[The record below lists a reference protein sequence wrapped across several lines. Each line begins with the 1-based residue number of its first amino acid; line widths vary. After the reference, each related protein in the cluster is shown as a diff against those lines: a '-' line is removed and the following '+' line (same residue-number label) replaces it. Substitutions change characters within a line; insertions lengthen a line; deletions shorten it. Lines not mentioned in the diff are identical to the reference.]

1 MQSVKKMIENDIL
14 LQEKLIERYDRA
26 LQELP
31 DGYLT
36 IRKRAE
42 GADYFV
48 NTVTLSRHG
57 KKRKQTYLKRSE
69 GQKIWQLQIKRLMQ
83 EAVKRMV
90 RNVQRE
96 KKWLAQYES
105 YDFVSIQS
113 ALRPAYRD
121 LAPEQLRRGQ
131 YFYSADIL
139 EQAGST
145 QEVLAGIQ
153 SGRFRVEGRTQ
164 RTLSG
169 ILVRSKSEVIV
180 ADTLTYLEIPFL
192 YEAEV
197 RLFDADGKEIVLHPD
212 FTILCPDGTVLYWEH
227 LGLLQDEAYAE
238 NFAKKLYLFHRNGF
252 TIGQELIVTADDR
265 SGQINS
271 LQIRELA
278 ERLVLPHFA

>member
-31 DGYLT
+31 EGYLT
-36 IRKRAE
+36 IRKRAD

-83 EAVKRMV
+83 EAIKRMA

-96 KKWLAQYES
+96 KKWLAQYEN

-139 EQAGST
+139 ELAGST
-145 QEVLAGIQ
+145 PEVLAGIQ
-153 SGRFRVEGRTQ
+153 SGRFHVEGRTQ

-192 YEAEV
+192 YEAEA
-197 RLFDADGKEIVLHPD
+197 RLLDADGKEIVLHPD

-227 LGLLQDEAYAE
+227 LGLLQDEDYAGS
-238 NFAKKLYLFHRNGF
+238 FAKKLYLFHRNGF
-252 TIGQELIVTADDR
+252 TIGQNLIVTADDR
-265 SGQINS
+265 SGRIDS

-278 ERLVLPHFA
+278 ERLILPHFA